1 MRRIRRPRAPI
12 LGSGSSR
19 TFFAVGGIGMSLSDP
34 TRLLNAAVAGDKA
47 AADRLLP
54 LVYDQLRQAAQ
65 LQMGR
70 ERSDHTLS
78 ATALV
83 HEAYLKLIG
92 PREVPWRGRRH
103 FYVAAAEAMRRILLD
118 HARTRARLKRG
129 GDGGHIP
136 AASIVAFESLGEF
149 STREPEE
156 IVSFDDAIRR
166 LETEAPD
173 SAAVVHLR
181 FFCGLTIDQTAEA
194 LGVSGRTVDRRWLY
208 ARAWL
213 HRAIG
218 ELEER

>member
-1 MRRIRRPRAPI
+1 M
-12 LGSGSSR
+12 SS
-19 TFFAVGGIGMSLSDP
+19 TDP
-34 TRLLNAAVAGDKA
+34 TRLLNAAAAGDKA

-65 LQMGR
+65 LQMAR

-92 PREVPWRGRRH
+92 PREVPWTGRRH

-118 HARTRARLKRG
+118 HARGRARLKRG

-136 AASIVAFESLGEF
+136 AASMVDFESLGEL

-166 LETEAPD
+166 LEAEAPD
-173 SAAVVHLR
+173 SAAVVLLR
-181 FFCGLTIDQTAEA
+181 FYCGLTIDQTAEA
-194 LGVSGRTVDRRWLY
+194 LGVSDRTVDRLWLY

-213 HRAIG
+213 HRAMG

>member
-1 MRRIRRPRAPI
+1 M
-12 LGSGSSR
+12 
-19 TFFAVGGIGMSLSDP
+19 GMSSSDP
-34 TRLLNAAVAGDKA
+34 TRLLNAAAAGDKA

-65 LQMGR
+65 LQMAG

-78 ATALV
+78 ATSLV

-92 PREVPWRGRRH
+92 PRDVPWTGRRH

-118 HARTRARLKRG
+118 HARGRARLKRG
-129 GDGGHIP
+129 GDVGHIP
-136 AASIVAFESLGEF
+136 AASMVDFESLGEL

-166 LETEAPD
+166 LEAEAPD
-173 SAAVVHLR
+173 AAAVVLLR
-181 FFCGLTIDQTAEA
+181 FYCGLTIDQTAEVME
-194 LGVSGRTVDRRWLY
+194 VSDRTVDRHWLY

-218 ELEER
+218 ELDAR